1 MHPLSTLPTTASG
14 TGFPVRAAA
23 GLFDSVFFE
32 GQLPT
37 PYAERFDLIAAPGQ
51 GLPELRPGDLILRR
65 PLAMPP
71 AAELVLIADPA
82 AAAVP
87 HEPEPDRILL
97 RLREPLGAQENPVA
111 AVAGAAG
118 AIGAAKDVFDIVDR
132 TVTVIRNNVFNGDYR
147 LTSDVARATPFSRNI
162 APVPPNTM
170 RVRYTLEAH
179 DPILSNPEL
188 AFYVVMEADCLNIYS
203 VEIGKDDGASTTLY
217 SSSFE
222 INFRAHPEQPPG
234 QRMAVIDFA
243 ITGRWD
249 PRGPGDRAF
258 TGQLRVRADGVMT
271 IRIEPKGGW
280 VRLKDRRVL
289 QMLRA
294 CPAPDAGP
302 PNMPPAAPIT
312 PPDGPRPGSSGGGG
326 GGGGARPSSSTAA
339 LLSRLPSGPHIT
351 HLFFTTSNTQLPVN
365 EVNRLNGWFIRLS
378 PVLQGQIRSGA
389 LPVLV
394 SGHASPSG
402 PADANMALSFQR
414 AQAAG
419 RALRDIVGPQA
430 DLRIEG
436 LGSTG
441 AVGVAGSN
449 DQADRRAT
457 IRISPAAP

>member
-1 MHPLSTLPTTASG
+1 M
-14 TGFPVRAAA
+14 GFPVRAAA
-23 GLFDSVFFE
+23 GLFDSVFLDAA
-32 GQLPT
+32 LPAA
-37 PYAERFDLIAAPGQ
+37 YAERFDLVAGPGQ
-51 GLPELRPGDLILRR
+51 SLPDLRPGDLILHR
-65 PLAMPP
+65 PLAAPP
-71 AAELVLIADPA
+71 SAELMVIADPA
-82 AAAVP
+82 AFGLP
-87 HEPEPDRILL
+87 RGPEPDRILL
-97 RLREPLGAQENPVA
+97 RLREPLGAQENLA
-111 AVAGAAG
+111 AAAAG
-118 AIGAAKDVFDIVDR
+118 AVGVIGAAKDVFDIVDR
-132 TVTVIRNNVFNGDYR
+132 SVTVIRNNVFSGDYR

-162 APVPPNTM
+162 APVQPNTM

-179 DPILSNPEL
+179 DPILSNPDL
-188 AFYVVMEADCLNIYS
+188 AFYVVMDADCLNIYS

-234 QRMAVIDFA
+234 QRIAVIDFS
-243 ITGRWD
+243 ISGRWD

-258 TGQLRVRADGVMT
+258 TGQLRVRADGVVT
-271 IRIEPKGGW
+271 IRIEPRGGW

-289 QMLRA
+289 QMLRS

-302 PNMPPAAPIT
+302 PNMPPPAPIT
-312 PPDGPRPGSSGGGG
+312 PPDGLRPRPSGGGG
-326 GGGGARPSSSTAA
+326 GGGGARPRSSIAA
-339 LLSRLPSGPHIT
+339 LLSRLPSGPHIA

-365 EVNRLNGWFIRLS
+365 ELNRLNGWFIRLS
-378 PVLQGQIRSGA
+378 PVLQAQIRSGT

-436 LGSTG
+436 MGSTG
-441 AVGVAGSN
+441 AVGTAGSN
-449 DQADRRAT
+449 DHADRRAT